1 MKQLLIY
8 ISMFLTLAGAASCNK
23 WLELKPNDGLVRED
37 FWKTKE
43 QVSAAVTGI
52 YASMLGSVSGKTLA
66 MPEYLFVWGE
76 ARADMVTPGFSVKP
90 DETDIINMN
99 ILPTNSFAN
108 WRTFYETINYCNTV
122 IKLAPNVLNQD
133 NTFTQDMLNRALGE
147 ALTIRALMYFYL
159 VRTFDQVPLKL
170 EPTVS
175 DNDLSSMAKSPS
187 EAILNQ
193 IVADLRAAENFLPE
207 SYGNSAVDRGRA
219 TRYTA
224 STILADTYLWMEK
237 YTECAAQCDK
247 VINSGRY
254 GLIGQEN
261 SLFNALFWQGNAVES
276 IFELQFDA
284 QKLNPFFNMFAA
296 NSRRWGA
303 ASHLMEEV
311 YGVDAVNT
319 IPLKDSRGDGMALR
333 AEDATIWKYIGA
345 NDAGTALRTADQSY
359 AHWIFYRYADILLMK
374 AEAINQLDQPLE
386 ASRLVKT
393 IRERATALDFGDA
406 MDSTSKSSMEEF
418 ILQERERE
426 FAFEGKRWYDLVRN
440 AKRNNYAGI
449 RYLLNSAAKS
459 IAPDMQ
465 QSAFGKLRDRN
476 SLFMPI
482 FLYELQT
489 NKLLVQNP
497 FYK

>member
-8 ISMFLTLAGAASCNK
+8 ISMFLILAGSVSCNK

-52 YASMLGSVSGKTLA
+52 YASMLDNTTGKTWA
-66 MPEYLFVWGE
+66 MPEYLFIWGE
-76 ARADMVTPGFSVKP
+76 ARADMVSPGFATRA
-90 DETDIINMN
+90 EEIDIVNMN
-99 ILPTNSFAN
+99 ILPTNSYAN

-122 IKLAPNVLNQD
+122 IKLAPNVMNED
-133 NTFTQDMLNRALGE
+133 NTFTQDMLNRAVGE
-147 ALTIRALMYFYL
+147 ALTIRGLMYFYL

-175 DNDLSSMAKSPS
+175 DNDLSSMVKSS
-187 EAILNQ
+187 SDSILNQ
-193 IVADLRAAENFLPE
+193 IVSDLKAAENLLPE
-207 SYGNSAVDRGRA
+207 SYGNTSVDRGRA
-219 TRYTA
+219 TKYTA
-224 STILADTYLWMEK
+224 ATILADTYLWMEK
-237 YTECAAQCDK
+237 YAECAAQCDK
-247 VINSGRY
+247 VIASGRY
-254 GLIGQEN
+254 GLVNQET
-261 SLFNALFWQGNAVES
+261 SLFNALFWIGNSVES
-276 IFELQFDA
+276 IFELQYDA
-284 QKLNPFFNMFAA
+284 QKLNPFFMMFAA
-296 NSRRWGA
+296 NSRRWSA

-311 YGVDAVNT
+311 YGVDMVNA
-319 IPLKDSRGDGMALR
+319 IPVKDKRGDGMALR
-333 AEDATIWKYIGA
+333 AEDATIWKYMGA
-345 NDAGTALRTADQSY
+345 NDAGTATRTADQSF

-374 AEAINQLDQPLE
+374 AEAINQLDQPIE

-406 MDSTSKSSMEEF
+406 MDSTSKSGMEEY
-418 ILQERERE
+418 ILQERSRE

-440 AKRNNYAGI
+440 AKRNNFAGL
-449 RYLLNSAAKS
+449 RYLINSASKS

-465 QSAFGKLRDRN
+465 QSAYAKLRDRN

-482 FLYELQT
+482 ALYELQT

>member
-8 ISMFLTLAGAASCNK
+8 ISTIVVLAGTASCNK
-23 WLELKPNDGLVRED
+23 WLELKPQDGLVRED

-43 QVSAAVTGI
+43 QVAAAVTGI
-52 YASMLGSVSGKTLA
+52 YASMLDNTSGKTLA

-76 ARADMVTPGFSVKP
+76 ARADMVTPGFRISAN
-90 DETDIINMN
+90 ETDMVNMN
-99 ILPTNSFAN
+99 ILPTNTFAN

-122 IKLAPNVLNQD
+122 IKLAPNVLNED
-133 NTFTQDMLNRALGE
+133 NTFTQDMLNRAVGE
-147 ALTIRALMYFYL
+147 ALTIRGLMYFYL

-170 EPTVS
+170 EPTLS

-187 EAILNQ
+187 EDILNQ
-193 IVADLRAAENFLPE
+193 IVSDLKAAENLLPD

-219 TRYTA
+219 TKYTA
-224 STILADTYLWMEK
+224 CAILADTYLWMEK
-237 YTECAAQCDK
+237 YAECAAECDK
-247 VINSGRY
+247 VIASGRY
-254 GLIGQEN
+254 GLVSQEN
-261 SLFNALFWQGNAVES
+261 SLFNALFWTGNSVES
-276 IFELQFDA
+276 IFELQYDA
-284 QKLNPFFNMFAA
+284 QKLNPFFNIFAS

-311 YGVDAVNT
+311 YGVDLVNT
-319 IPLKDSRGDGMALR
+319 IPQKDKRGDGMALR
-333 AEDATIWKYIGA
+333 AEDGTIWKYIGA
-345 NDAGTALRTADQSY
+345 NDAGTAMRTADQSF

-386 ASRLVKT
+386 ASRIVKT

-406 MDSTSKSSMEEF
+406 MDSTSKSSMEDF
-418 ILQERERE
+418 ILQERARE

-440 AKRNNYAGI
+440 AKRNNFAGL
-449 RYLLNSAAKS
+449 RYLINAASKS
-459 IAPDMQ
+459 IPPDMQ

-482 FLYELQT
+482 YLYELQT